1 MCYTDSKG
9 AKEDFMRI
17 ITGSARG
24 RRLETLSGEDV
35 RPTTDRIKE
44 AVFSIIQFET
54 EGRAF
59 LDLFAGSGQMGI
71 EALSRGA
78 KSACFVDNSKKSL
91 ETVKQNLKTTR
102 LEQGAKVFQ
111 ADFKGFL
118 SMNSEKFDIAFLDPP
133 YKTGILGSALEA
145 VSDHMNETGVIIAE
159 NPLDEEILSN
169 YGEFVLDR
177 QYRYGKI
184 KITTFRHKDY
194 VR

>member
-1 MCYTDSKG
+1 
-9 AKEDFMRI
+9 MRV

-24 RRLETLSGEDV
+24 RRLETLEGEDV

-54 EGRAF
+54 EGRVF
-59 LDLFAGSGQMGI
+59 LDLFSGSGQMGI

-78 KSACFVDNSKKSL
+78 KEAYFVDSSKKSV
-91 ETVKQNLKTTR
+91 ETTKRNLKTTK
-102 LEQGAKVFQ
+102 LENDAKVFQ
-111 ADFKGFL
+111 MDFHSFL
-118 SMNSEKFDIAFLDPP
+118 SMNSRRFDIAFLDPP
-133 YKTGILGSALEA
+133 YKTGMLQDALNL
-145 VSDHMNETGVIIAE
+145 VHGHMNETGVIIAE

-194 VR
+194 VK